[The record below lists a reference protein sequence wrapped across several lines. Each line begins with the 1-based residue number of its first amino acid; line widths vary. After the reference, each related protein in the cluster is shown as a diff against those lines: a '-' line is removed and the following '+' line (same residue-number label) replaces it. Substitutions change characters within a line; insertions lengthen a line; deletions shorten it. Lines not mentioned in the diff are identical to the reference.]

1 MVLSG
6 GLVEKFC
13 SGLGAVRGKID
24 SASPG
29 AITSYAGGL
38 QSHATELAKLLGQ
51 LRAGRVDVA
60 TSWKQGPG
68 RDTTLA
74 RMDALIK
81 QLASTVAVLNK
92 LVPLLKQAAA
102 TLSKSQHGFAT
113 GVQAGSSRIAAI
125 LATGNPGAKQA
136 ATASAAQS
144 TSALS
149 GLISAFGKT
158 LEALGVQ
165 GISPLFDALGQVAGQ
180 IQQVSQQTSAGSAAA
195 LPPAAPGS
203 MPPSPSTLPATLPQE
218 QRLPAFTQY
227 PWTGQPATDANSW
240 IPVSQP
246 VAGGSSSSGQV
257 EVTVTTRAGDTTTVR
272 AVAGQD
278 ASFDLTVG
286 AEDVHIAIDGD
297 GDGRVAGRTI

>member
-1 MVLSG
+1 MALSG

-13 SGLGAVRGKID
+13 SALGGVRGKIN

-29 AITSYAGGL
+29 AITSYASGL
-38 QSHATELAKLLGQ
+38 QSHATELAKLLEQ
-51 LRAGRVDVA
+51 LRVGRADVA
-60 TSWKQGPG
+60 KSWKKGPG

-81 QLASTVAVLNK
+81 HLATTVAVLK
-92 LVPLLKQAAA
+92 QLAPLLKQAAS
-102 TLSKSQHGFAT
+102 TLSKSQQGFAT
-113 GVQAGSSRIAAI
+113 GVQSGSSRIAAI

-136 ATASAAQS
+136 ATASAAQT

-149 GLISAFGKT
+149 GLISAFGKA

-180 IQQVSQQTSAGSAAA
+180 IQQVSQQTSAGTAAA
-195 LPPAAPGS
+195 LPS
-203 MPPSPSTLPATLPQE
+203 MSTGSTLPSSVLPQ
-218 QRLPAFTQY
+218 QQQLPAFTQY
-227 PWTGQPATDANSW
+227 PWTGQQPATDANSW

-246 VAGGSSSSGQV
+246 VAAGGGSSSGQV
-257 EVTVTTRAGDTTTVR
+257 EVTVTTKAGDTTTVR

-278 ASFDLTVG
+278 ASFDLKVG

-297 GDGRVAGRTI
+297 GDGRVASRTT